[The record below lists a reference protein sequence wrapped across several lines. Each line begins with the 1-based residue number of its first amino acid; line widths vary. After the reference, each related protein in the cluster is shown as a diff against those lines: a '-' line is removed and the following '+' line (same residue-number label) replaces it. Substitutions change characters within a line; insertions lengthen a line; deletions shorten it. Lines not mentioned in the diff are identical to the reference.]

1 MLAAILAPRSCG
13 SESVLADTMGG
24 RPAVR
29 AVLFDLDGTLLDT
42 APDLCGALNE
52 LRLER
57 GLDAM
62 PFESLRPYSSKGAR
76 GLIGQGFANTAGE
89 ERAAC
94 TARFLTLYQNR
105 LTRETRYFEEVPQL
119 LDALERAGIRWGIVT
134 NKATYLTEP
143 LLEAMGLAPRSH
155 VVVCGDTLHERK
167 PSPLPLLHAAEKL
180 GISPAECV
188 YVGDAESDMRAGT
201 AAGMLT
207 LAVRFG
213 YIAEDDKPHE
223 WPAHAWVDSP
233 LQVLNWVRLTSA

>member
-1 MLAAILAPRSCG
+1 MPDSTGERRPGSHTPR
-13 SESVLADTMGG
+13 
-24 RPAVR
+24 R

-62 PFESLRPYSSKGAR
+62 PFASLRPYSSKGAR
-76 GLIGQGFANTAGE
+76 GLIGQGFAHTDGE

-94 TARFLTLYQNR
+94 TARFLALYRNR
-105 LTRETRYFEEVPQL
+105 LTRETCFFEEVPRL
-119 LDALERAGIRWGIVT
+119 LDELERAAIRWGIVT
-134 NKATYLTEP
+134 NKATWLTEP
-143 LLEAMGLAPRSH
+143 LLQAMGLATRSH

-167 PSPLPLLHAAEKL
+167 PSPLPLLHAAEQL
-180 GISPAECV
+180 GVLPAECLFI
-188 YVGDAESDMRAGT
+188 GDAESDMRAAA
-201 AAGMLT
+201 AAGMLP

-223 WPAHAWVDSP
+223 WPAHAWLDSP
-233 LQVLNWVRLTSA
+233 LQVLDWLHR